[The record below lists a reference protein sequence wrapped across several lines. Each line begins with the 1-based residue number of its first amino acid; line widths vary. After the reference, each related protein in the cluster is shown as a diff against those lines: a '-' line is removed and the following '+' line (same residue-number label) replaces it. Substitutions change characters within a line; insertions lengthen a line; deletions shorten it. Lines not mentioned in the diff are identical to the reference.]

1 MAAMNTDPR
10 PVGPGRP
17 RPAVEPLRILLV
29 APPML
34 PVPPPSYA
42 GTERVVAALGD
53 ELHRRGHHVAL
64 VATGD
69 SKVPYEHIRTIDES
83 LWSAG
88 YSGRLEAFQ
97 QHTIEVAW
105 RAAERFDIVH
115 AHMEQHSFVF
125 AEHCPTPVITTLHG
139 RLDTEGMPELL
150 ASHPNVPLVAISE
163 SQRRF
168 FPDQRWIATIYHG
181 LPLGEMP
188 FRDRPGDYLA
198 FVGRIT
204 PEKGIE
210 DAIALSRATGIRLK
224 VAAKVHLESEHRHFR
239 EVVQPAIDD
248 GSIDFLG
255 EVGPEERDPL
265 YAGALA
271 TVMLGAWPEP
281 FGLVAIE
288 SMATGTPV
296 IARRAGAL
304 IETVIHGENGFIV
317 DDVDEAVLA
326 VERVGELDRTRIRE
340 DALAR
345 FSPAR
350 MTDEYEAAYRTVLA
364 DARPNRSGGSTTTV
378 RIPPAAKA
386 TGSTG
391 STQPDHTGVDD
402 ASDEHRS
409 PVFREPLTRA

>member
-1 MAAMNTDPR
+1 MGVMTSDR
-10 PVGPGRP
+10 MPVGPGRAD
-17 RPAVEPLRILLV
+17 RTSDPLRILLV

-34 PVPPPSYA
+34 PVPPPTYA

-64 VATGD
+64 VAPGD
-69 SKVPYEHIRTIDES
+69 SRVPYEHIPTIDES
-83 LWSAG
+83 LWSTG
-88 YSGRLEAFQ
+88 YSGRLGAYL

-105 RAAERFDIVH
+105 RAADRFDIVH
-115 AHMEQHSFVF
+115 AHMEQDSFVF
-125 AEHCPTPVITTLHG
+125 AEHCQTPVITTMHS
-139 RLDTEGMPELL
+139 RLDTEGVPELL
-150 ASHPNVPLVAISE
+150 AAHPNVPLVAISE

-168 FPDQRWIATIYHG
+168 FPDQRWVATIYHG
-181 LPLGEMP
+181 LPLEDMP
-188 FRDRPGDYLA
+188 FGDRAGDYLL
-198 FVGRIT
+198 FVGRII

-224 VAAKVHLESEHRHFR
+224 VAAKVHLEQERQHFR

-248 GSIDFLG
+248 DVIDFLG
-255 EVGPEERDPL
+255 ELGPEERDPL

-304 IETVIHGENGFIV
+304 VETVIHGESGFIV
-317 DDVDEAVLA
+317 DDVAEAALA
-326 VERVGELDRTRIRE
+326 VGRVPELDRPAIRTS
-340 DALAR
+340 ALAR

-350 MTDEYEAAYRTVLA
+350 MADEYEVAYRRVLA
-364 DARPNRSGGSTTTV
+364 ESGAL
-378 RIPPAAKA
+378 RAPAA
-386 TGSTG
+386 
-391 STQPDHTGVDD
+391 
-402 ASDEHRS
+402 
-409 PVFREPLTRA
+409 RA

>member
-1 MAAMNTDPR
+1 MAAMSSDPR

-17 RPAVEPLRILLV
+17 GPVETDPLRILLV

-34 PVPPPSYA
+34 PVPPPTYA

-64 VATGD
+64 VAPGD
-69 SKVPYEHIRTIDES
+69 SQVPYEHIKTIDES
-83 LWSAG
+83 LWSTG
-88 YSGRLEAFQ
+88 YSGRLDAYL

-105 RAAERFDIVH
+105 RAAGDFDIVH
-115 AHMEQHSFVF
+115 AHMEQHNFVF
-125 AEHCPTPVITTLHG
+125 AQHCPTPVISTLHG

-150 ASHPNVPLVAISE
+150 EAHPDVPLVAISD

-181 LPLGEMP
+181 LPLSGMP
-188 FRDRPGDYLA
+188 FEDRPGDYLA

-204 PEKGIE
+204 AEKGIE

-255 EVGPEERDPL
+255 ELGPEERDPL

-271 TVMLGAWPEP
+271 TVMLGGWPEP

-304 IETVIHGENGFIV
+304 IETVIHGETGFIV
-317 DDVDEAVLA
+317 DDVDEATLA
-326 VERVGELDRTRIRE
+326 VQRVGELDRRAIRAS
-340 DALAR
+340 ALSR

-350 MTDEYEAAYRTVLA
+350 MADEYVAAYREVLA
-364 DARPNRSGGSTTTV
+364 AQRRSGSG
-378 RIPPAAKA
+378 
-386 TGSTG
+386 
-391 STQPDHTGVDD
+391 PDHTAADD
-402 ASDEHRS
+402 AADGLR
-409 PVFREPLTRA
+409 FRIGREPAGREPAGRA